1 MIRRR
6 RKGRADTTRPPNR
19 EASNLSVRLKT
30 GAGILAV
37 LLLTALAGAA
47 GVVRPLDY
55 AMASARFDMLRRP
68 ASQTLTVVEIDAAS
82 IRSAGQWP
90 WGRERFARVIENL
103 QAAGAKSIAFDVDFS
118 ARSSPEADLALRRAI
133 ERRPGAVVLPTFV
146 QPQGRGADRRVMET
160 SPLGGISEQ
169 AVLASVNVPVDAD
182 GQVRRYRY
190 GFGEGE
196 RYRASIGALLGGAAH
211 GRTGEFLIDYGIRPV
226 TVPHLSFEDV
236 RADRFDP
243 VLVRGRNIL
252 IGSTALELG
261 DEFATPKARA
271 LPGVYVHA
279 LAYEGLRA
287 GRDLRQLSDAVVLA
301 FAAWAAYLLRPRKTR
316 DLRKMLRRHLAVA
329 AAAVAGPV
337 ILQAFAAVMADTGSV
352 LFTQLVC
359 LIWVVRDE
367 LARRAREVIEA
378 RETHL
383 VQLAEHMRA
392 SRDKIHAAHDELQ
405 AVNAALDKALKA
417 RSDFLAMTSHEIR
430 TPLNGIMGMTQVIL
444 ADRSIDDALRDKVS
458 LVHASGETMLALVDD
473 ILDVAKMESGNL
485 TISPAQMD
493 LHKLLAET
501 AQLWADKA
509 QAKGLSLRLD
519 QADVPSMITED
530 SGRLRQILFNL
541 ASNAIKFTD
550 SGEIL
555 LAARVEAGDDGETLV
570 LQVSDSGIGIPP
582 DKLGQIFEAF
592 SQVDAGIT
600 RKYGGTGLGLAISRR
615 LARAMGGDLTVES
628 APGSGSTFT
637 VRVPLRRARTQ
648 PGIPG
653 AEASNAAES
662 LAAASV
668 LLVEA
673 NPLAQGILKAALGG
687 EVAAIQIAAS
697 HDEASSALSTRRY
710 DIVLVEGRVLS
721 GAGTDAPQSLAGLA
735 QAAAG
740 AQVILLWAGAAEDL
754 PALQA
759 AGAHRILLKPIDTAG
774 LLRELQALYQAQAQ
788 AQTLEPG
795 TFDAIGIVWAAE

>member
-1 MIRRR
+1 MIRRWR
-6 RKGRADTTRPPNR
+6 RAWAHTPRPPSSETR
-19 EASNLSVRLKT
+19 DKTALLKT
-30 GAGILAV
+30 GAGILV
-37 LLLTALAGAA
+37 ILLLTALAGAA

-55 AMASARFDMLRRP
+55 ALASARFDLIRRP

-90 WGRERFARVIENL
+90 WGRERFARVIQALE
-103 QAAGAKSIAFDVDFS
+103 AAGAKSIAFDVDFS
-118 ARSSPEADLALRRAI
+118 ARSSPEADLEMRQAI

-146 QPQGRGADRRVMET
+146 QAQGRGVDRRVMET
-160 SPLGGISEQ
+160 SPLGGLSEQ
-169 AVLASVNVPVDAD
+169 AVMASVNVPVDAD
-182 GQVRRYRY
+182 GQVRHYRY

-196 RYRASIGALLGGAAH
+196 RYRQTVGALLGGAAY
-211 GRTGEFLIDYGIRPV
+211 GRNDEFLIDYGISPA

-236 RADRFDP
+236 RAGRFDP
-243 VLVRGRNIL
+243 ALVKGRNIL

-279 LAYEGLRA
+279 LAYESLRA
-287 GRDLRQLSDAVVLA
+287 GRDLRQLSGTVVLLL
-301 FAAWAAYLLRPRKTR
+301 AAWAAYLLRPRKTR

-329 AAAVAGPV
+329 AAAVAGPAV
-337 ILQAFAAVMADTGSV
+337 LQAFTPVVADTGSV
-352 LFTQLVC
+352 LFTQMLC
-359 LIWVVRDE
+359 LIWVVRSE
-367 LARRAREVIEA
+367 LARRAQAITEA

-383 VQLAEHMRA
+383 VQLAEHMRD
-392 SRDKIHAAHDELQ
+392 SRDNIRAAHDELQ

-444 ADRSIDDALRDKVS
+444 ADRTLAEGLREKVS

-485 TISPAQMD
+485 TISPVRMD
-493 LHKLLAET
+493 LHKLLRDT

-509 QAKGLSLRLD
+509 RGKGLTLRLD
-519 QADVPSMITED
+519 QGDVPAAITED

-550 SGEIL
+550 SGEISI
-555 LAARVEAGDDGETLV
+555 AARAEAGDDGEMLV
-570 LQVSDSGIGIPP
+570 LQVTDSGIGIPA
-582 DKLGQIFEAF
+582 DKLDQIFEAF
-592 SQVDAGIT
+592 SQVDGGVT

-637 VRVPLRRARTQ
+637 LRLPLRRARTQ
-648 PGIPG
+648 PGLAG

-673 NPLAQGILKAALGG
+673 NPLAQGILKAALAG
-687 EVAAIQIAAS
+687 EVAALEIV
-697 HDEASSALSTRRY
+697 ASSDKAGAALGTRRY
-710 DIVLVEGRVLS
+710 DILLVEGKV
-721 GAGTDAPQSLAGLA
+721 LAGSAKEAPRALRALA
-735 QAAAG
+735 RAAAG
-740 AQVILLWAGAAEDL
+740 AHVLVLWAGEAGDMA
-754 PALQA
+754 PLQA

-774 LLRELQALYQAQAQ
+774 LVRELKALYPREA
-788 AQTLEPG
+788 LEPG
-795 TFDAIGIVWAAE
+795 APDSDRLASAPG